1 MKIALIG
8 AGSMGTVHA
17 EAHARNPRAELVG
30 IVDPRIGTASALAER
45 LGSRAY
51 ASLDQ
56 LMAAESPDVVDICLP
71 TFMHKEYTL
80 QAAALGMHVLCEKP
94 IAGNLADARAMIEA
108 CRAAGVQ
115 LYVGHVVRFF
125 PDYAKVRELIR
136 AGEIGQP
143 GTVRAER
150 VSAAPSGYDGWYAD
164 FAQSGGVL
172 LDLLL
177 HDFDWLR
184 WTFGD
189 VERVYARSTLAAGDK
204 TSPDH
209 AFVTLR
215 FKSGAIGYANGS
227 WSYPDGFATRL
238 EVAGS
243 AGILTVNSED
253 SVTNRAQLAAKESN
267 QPAVHVPQSAL
278 ARSPYDDELAHFL
291 DCIAG
296 GAEPIVTCEDGYEAL
311 RISLACMESALS
323 GKAVEMDTFGKGN
336 AE

>member
-17 EAHARNPRAELVG
+17 EAHARNPRADLVG
-30 IVDPRIGTASALAER
+30 IVDSRIDTAAAVAER

-51 ASLDQ
+51 ATLEE
-56 LMAAESPDVVDICLP
+56 LMAAESPDVIDICLP

-80 QAAALGMHVLCEKP
+80 KAAAYGKHVLCEKP
-94 IAGNLADARAMIEA
+94 IAGNLADAREMIEA
-108 CRAAGVQ
+108 CREAGVH

-125 PDYAKVRELIR
+125 PDYAQVRALIQ
-136 AGEIGQP
+136 AGEIGDV
-143 GTVRAER
+143 GTIRAER
-150 VSAAPSGYDGWYAD
+150 VSAAPRGYDGWYRD

-172 LDLLL
+172 LDLML

-227 WSYPDGFATRL
+227 WSYPEGFATRL
-238 EVAGS
+238 EVAGN
-243 AGILTVNSED
+243 AGILSVNSED
-253 SVTNRAQLAAKESN
+253 AITNRAQLAAKESL
-267 QPAVHVPQSAL
+267 QPAVQVPQSAL
-278 ARSPYDDELAHFL
+278 TRSPYDDELEHFL
-291 DCIAG
+291 NCIE
-296 GAEPIVTCEDGYEAL
+296 GAVEPIVTCEDGYEAL
-311 RISLACMESALS
+311 RISLACMESAVS
-323 GKAVEMDTFGKGN
+323 GKAVEMDRFGKGN
-336 AE
+336 A